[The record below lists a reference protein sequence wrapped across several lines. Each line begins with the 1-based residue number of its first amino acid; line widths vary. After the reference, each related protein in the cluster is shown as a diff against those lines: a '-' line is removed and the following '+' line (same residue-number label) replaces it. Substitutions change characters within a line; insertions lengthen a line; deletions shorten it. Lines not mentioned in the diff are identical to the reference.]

1 MFILKEIDGRPVKH
15 LRTITEKRADRLD
28 CKVWEEGRRVAI
40 IADYQFLDNSEKI
53 RYIYETL
60 KPERWNYM
68 DDKIAKLWH
77 WHENLQSVLN
87 DIREAQALIKREN
100 AVEFITRLDELI
112 TKADKLADSIAQELK
127 KNKLG

>member
-1 MFILKEIDGRPVKH
+1 
-15 LRTITEKRADRLD
+15 
-28 CKVWEEGRRVAI
+28 
-40 IADYQFLDNSEKI
+40 
-53 RYIYETL
+53 
-60 KPERWNYM
+60 M

-100 AVEFITRLDELI
+100 ADEFITRLDELI

-127 KNKLG
+127 KIS

>member
-1 MFILKEIDGRPVKH
+1 
-15 LRTITEKRADRLD
+15 
-28 CKVWEEGRRVAI
+28 
-40 IADYQFLDNSEKI
+40 
-53 RYIYETL
+53 
-60 KPERWNYM
+60 M

-100 AVEFITRLDELI
+100 ADEFITRLDELI

-127 KNKLG
+127 NNKKGK

>member
-1 MFILKEIDGRPVKH
+1 M
-15 LRTITEKRADRLD
+15 
-28 CKVWEEGRRVAI
+28 
-40 IADYQFLDNSEKI
+40 S
-53 RYIYETL
+53 
-60 KPERWNYM
+60 
-68 DDKIAKLWH
+68 DKIAKLWH

-127 KNKLG
+127 TNKKGK